1 MINFPFLA
9 LTSTGSFTSILV
21 ILSLP
26 ENNFSF
32 QIFFLFSNFYLQQA
46 IIIVNTTNIIK
57 VKNTAKIMIN
67 HINHNHQ
74 SMKWPSEQATC
85 SAVRPPESAASNW
98 ILLREI
104 LFVPPIHIFGIC
116 DIMITI
122 ITIIGAEGNDNSSCS
137 RSTWPPWVGM
147 YTFSKATWPVRKW
160 MYGSECVKVKIWNWP
175 HHLHH
180 DQEKIADYNHLKG
193 PFAIRMSDTD
203 MAVFVIWQKK

>member
-32 QIFFLFSNFYLQQA
+32 HIFFPFSNFYLQQA

-74 SMKWPSEQATC
+74 SMKLPSEQATC
-85 SAVRPPESAASNW
+85 SAVRPPESAASN
-98 ILLREI
+98 
-104 LFVPPIHIFGIC
+104 
-116 DIMITI
+116 
-122 ITIIGAEGNDNSSCS
+122 
-137 RSTWPPWVGM
+137 
-147 YTFSKATWPVRKW
+147 
-160 MYGSECVKVKIWNWP
+160 
-175 HHLHH
+175 
-180 DQEKIADYNHLKG
+180 
-193 PFAIRMSDTD
+193 
-203 MAVFVIWQKK
+203 